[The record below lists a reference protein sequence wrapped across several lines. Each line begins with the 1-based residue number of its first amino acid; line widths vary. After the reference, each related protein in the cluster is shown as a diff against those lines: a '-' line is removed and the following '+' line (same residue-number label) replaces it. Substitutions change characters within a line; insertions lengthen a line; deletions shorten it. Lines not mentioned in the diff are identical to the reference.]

1 MIQGTLTN
9 NRTGIFGEATYDLSN
24 WEKILSQ
31 NLKGGGYAPLLICQG
46 GAMVLPPPSVS
57 ASGSYHVVIK
67 KTIKSCWI
75 FLVN

>member
-31 NLKGGGYAPLLICQG
+31 NLKGGGATHPY
-46 GAMVLPPPSVS
+46 
-57 ASGSYHVVIK
+57 
-67 KTIKSCWI
+67 
-75 FLVN
+75 

>member
-24 WEKILSQ
+24 WEKILPQ
-31 NLKGGGYAPLLICQG
+31 NLKGGGLRTLINLLRGCDGTATPLCIC
-46 GAMVLPPPSVS
+46 LWFLSCC
-57 ASGSYHVVIK
+57 HK
-67 KTIKSCWI
+67 KNYKKLLD